1 MGEATAGARCQE
13 GGAYGESHA
22 STEPTDAPWAIAQ
35 RDSWTWSQRAPAK
48 EHVWNASSWRPDE
61 PQVAA
66 CRLASVRAG
75 GQAGGQAGQQQQGGR
90 RALTSC
96 DHGLV
101 VRRAESGTSLDPA
114 HQHRRASD
122 RLQSGGACWPG
133 VVVMANIG
141 QVPEDGTG
149 NLQFAAEHG
158 GSANTRLA
166 TDSGQRAEGDRQA
179 RGVGALAGLETALGA
194 LKPVLERGLGP
205 WRPGGLAGCPGWC
218 PGGCGE

>member
-75 GQAGGQAGQQQQGGR
+75 GQAGGQAGRHTYMLRDRERQRHTFASRYEYRHTATYSKQGTKTLKQCKAKHRLRGTAGPDRHGPGQSNDRRGQGMEGR
-90 RALTSC
+90 QHTSTQ
-96 DHGLV
+96 
-101 VRRAESGTSLDPA
+101 ASGPPPLSFFFLSTSPLSPCLSWEPK
-114 HQHRRASD
+114 RPSF
-122 RLQSGGACWPG
+122 SF
-133 VVVMANIG
+133 IY
-141 QVPEDGTG
+141 
-149 NLQFAAEHG
+149 
-158 GSANTRLA
+158 
-166 TDSGQRAEGDRQA
+166 QRFPCSLH
-179 RGVGALAGLETALGA
+179 V
-194 LKPVLERGLGP
+194 
-205 WRPGGLAGCPGWC
+205 
-218 PGGCGE
+218 